1 MNLQTSLLALAMLAT
16 FSHPVCGGERE
27 EGAKKGI
34 ESPSP
39 DGRFAFRYKAGA
51 DAETKAYVLIGR
63 QSGKVL
69 ARLADDS
76 DSVPGPSGRFEMAVL
91 WRPDSQAFALKAT
104 FWKRGSELSVWWRD
118 GATFR
123 KVKLPELLAEITDKA
138 KGGEGFPH
146 VVEVNSQSAK
156 QWQKDGSLVVE
167 IESMQDGNG
176 SSITANRTVIL
187 GFGKSGKARILKSTI
202 KFATEKQ

>member
-1 MNLQTSLLALAMLAT
+1 MNLQRSLLALAMLAT
-16 FSHPVCGGERE
+16 FSHPVCGGEPE

-34 ESPSP
+34 EFPSP
-39 DGRFAFRYKAGA
+39 DGQFAFRYTAGA
-51 DAETKAYVLIGR
+51 DAETQAYVLVGR
-63 QSGKVL
+63 HSGKVL
-69 ARLADDS
+69 ARVAKS
-76 DSVPGPSGRFEMAVL
+76 DPELGPSGRFEMAVL

-104 FWKRGSELSVWWRD
+104 LWKRGSELSVWLRD

-123 KVKLPELLAEITDKA
+123 EVKLPELLAEITDKA

-146 VVEVNSQSAK
+146 VVEVSSQSAK

-176 SSITANRTVIL
+176 SSITAKRTVIL
-187 GFGKSGKARILKSTI
+187 GFDKSAKAKVLKSSI
-202 KFATEKQ
+202 KFTREKQ